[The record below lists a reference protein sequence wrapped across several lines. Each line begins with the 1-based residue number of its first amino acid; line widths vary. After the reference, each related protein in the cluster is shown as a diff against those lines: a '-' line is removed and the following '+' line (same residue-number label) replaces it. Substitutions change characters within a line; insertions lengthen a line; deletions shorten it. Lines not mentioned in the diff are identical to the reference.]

1 MRFTSI
7 FTALL
12 LIAAVVRVSAQTDT
26 TVFAYAKPLFDFDQR
41 KPIFKLSN
49 EQLANKSRF
58 LRFSALTGYREGV
71 EPIKG
76 YANFI
81 AIPDAKTGTKRFCIF
96 NVSIQDMLSHGFY
109 KSNRVILEVKDPSK
123 YRYDPKY
130 GTEQE
135 WLRRNGYCFE
145 YCVPASAV
153 NGVKTLDEELARVF
167 GVKFGNQKRMVDAL
181 VLIRTSGIDKIRSK
195 EIGEGSYDLQGNFN
209 NKTISNNRFGDA
221 LNLAGMPPVVDETG
235 YTDPVDMQLD
245 IKDWTDLQTVRK
257 ALQRYDLDLKQEKRE
272 VEMFI
277 ITENDWKPAVQSYK

>member
-12 LIAAVVRVSAQTDT
+12 LIAAVVRVSAQSDT
-26 TVFAYAKPLFDFDQR
+26 TTFAYSKPLFDFDPA
-41 KPIFKLSN
+41 KPVFKLSS

-71 EPIKG
+71 EPIQG
-76 YANFI
+76 FANFI
-81 AIPDAKTGTKRFCIF
+81 AIPDASTGTRRFCIF

-135 WLRRNGYCFE
+135 WLRRNGYCLE

-153 NGVKTLDEELARVF
+153 NGVKTLNEELACVF
-167 GVKFGNQKRMVDAL
+167 GVKFGNQKRMVNAL

-195 EIGEGSYDLQGNFN
+195 GIGEGSYDLQGNFN
-209 NKTISNNRFGDA
+209 NITIANNRFGDA
-221 LNLAGMPPVVDETG
+221 LNIAGMPPVVDETG

-245 IKDWTDLQTVRK
+245 IQDWTDLPAVRK

-272 VEMFI
+272 LDVFV
-277 ITENDWKPAVQSYK
+277 ITENDWKPGVQKP